1 MSKKTIILGVL
12 LILWMGFI
20 FIMSNDSGS
29 NSDSDSKDIVTYIIE
44 KYDKITHASGDTIN
58 YHHSSEFLDKANL
71 IFRKIC
77 HFTEYFI
84 LSIIALCL
92 FISFNKYSLLKC
104 NIYSIMFSISYA
116 ITDEIHQIFVSDRS
130 GNVIDVL
137 IDSSGAIIGSV
148 IISLIVIIIRKNNEK
163 KELENV

>member
-1 MSKKTIILGVL
+1 MSKKTIILGIL

-44 KYDKITHASGDTIN
+44 KYDKITHASDDKIE
-58 YHHSSEFLDKANL
+58 YHHSTEFLDKANL

-77 HFTEYFI
+77 HFSEYFI
-84 LSIIALCL
+84 LNIIALLL

-104 NIYSIMFSISYA
+104 NIYSIMFSCFYA

-137 IDSSGAIIGSV
+137 IDSSGAIIGSI
-148 IISLIVIIIRKNNEK
+148 IISLIVIIIRKNKGKNK
-163 KELENV
+163 LKNV